1 MSKKILYIVT
11 KDGDL
16 LERKIDSEDGETIT
30 VESKFYENMLIIYD
44 KSQSVFKSK
53 NEALKYQ
60 NQQNKILT
68 NNNYEHSI

>member
-11 KDGDL
+11 KNGDL
-16 LERKIDSEDGETIT
+16 IERKIDSEDGETIT
-30 VESKFYENMLIIYD
+30 VESKFYENMLITYD

>member
-30 VESKFYENMLIIYD
+30 VESKFYENMLITYD

>member
-16 LERKIDSEDGETIT
+16 LERKIDSEDEETIT
-30 VESKFYENMLIIYD
+30 VDSRYYENLLITYD

-53 NEALKYQ
+53 KEALKYQ